1 MATEKRTVLL
11 VGGAGYVGSV
21 ITGHL
26 LRKGWHVRCLDQ
38 LIYKNESC
46 AWPYLSYPQYEFMHG
61 DIRDPRVAAHALS
74 GVDDVVIL
82 AGLVGDPITSKYPDE
97 SHAINQ
103 RGVASFIDA
112 LQHHPVDRLVFV
124 STCSNYGLVE
134 EDKPVDENYPLA
146 PLSLYAKHKVEM
158 ERKILGLEGK
168 VGFHPTV
175 LRFATA
181 FGLSSRMRFDLTVNE
196 FVREL
201 YLGNELLVFDPKTWR
216 PYCHVRDFARA
227 IEEVLSAPAS
237 KVAFE
242 VFNVGCEENNCTKL
256 MVVEEVLRHLPRSK
270 VTYQERGA
278 DPRNYRVNFDKI
290 RRVLNFT
297 PEISVRQGI
306 SEILAALNQGLFDH
320 VEEQRHFF
328 GNYEIFLPTAHIS
341 DLKKA
346 V

>member
-1 MATEKRTVLL
+1 MVTEKRTVLL

-46 AWPYLSYPQYEFMHG
+46 AWPYLSVPQYEFMQG
-61 DIRDPRVAAHALS
+61 DIRDPRFANQALK

-97 SHAINQ
+97 SHAIN
-103 RGVASFIDA
+103 RNGVASFIDA
-112 LQHHPVDRLVFV
+112 MQHHPVDRLIFV

-134 EDKPVDENYPLA
+134 EDKAVDENYPLA

-158 ERKILGLEGK
+158 EQKILGLKGK
-168 VGFHPTV
+168 AGFNPTV

-201 YLGNELLVFDPKTWR
+201 HLGKELLVFDPKTWR

-227 IEEVLSAPAS
+227 IEEVLRAPTS

-242 VFNVGCEENNCTKL
+242 VFNVGCEENNFTKL
-256 MVVEEVLRHLPRSK
+256 MVVEEIVRHIPRSK

-297 PEISVRQGI
+297 PEISVQQGI

-328 GNYEIFLPTAHIS
+328 GNYEIFLPTAQIP
-341 DLKKA
+341 DLKRA
-346 V
+346 G